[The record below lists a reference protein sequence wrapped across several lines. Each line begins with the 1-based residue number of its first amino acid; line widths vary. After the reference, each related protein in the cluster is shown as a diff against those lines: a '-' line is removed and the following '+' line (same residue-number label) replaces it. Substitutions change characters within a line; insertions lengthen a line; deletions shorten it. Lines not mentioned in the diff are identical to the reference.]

1 MEDRKEIS
9 FAPEKLYLLVT
20 VVQKG
25 KGTFF
30 ADLLQTFGSNLQ
42 ICMTGTGTAR
52 QDLVEFLG
60 LKDNRRSVIFS
71 IVREEKLN
79 AILEALE
86 DRFYSVNGKTGISF
100 AIPLSSVIGKLS
112 YGFLSND
119 PQMVKREER

>member
-1 MEDRKEIS
+1 MENRKEIS

-119 PQMVKREER
+119 PRMVKREER